1 MKKTLLKSMF
11 VGGLLTLSMGAQAQT
26 DVTSKYLKNADFSA
40 STPITAEK
48 IYGYGKDGSPYSLQ
62 DVEEW
67 TTVFVQ
73 GDANSA
79 ADFPNSGMGGGVV
92 AYGSATLL
100 QGNGKAAPAADPNGQ
115 AGNCLGYFAVWGCGG
130 YYAQDVTLPAGE
142 YTITVPIY
150 SQSGT
155 NATTSYTGFFPTGSE
170 TGYTVATNP
179 EVGSWAI
186 QTVSFSLTSE
196 TAGQIRLGYKSNGSG
211 SAANPMIFIDGI
223 KIEYAAADMLP
234 KAKAELQSE
243 IDAAEALLTNEDY
256 TEGVEDFKAAID
268 AAKNVL
274 ASATTV
280 EEINA
285 AVEALKAAEKAF
297 LAANMFSYQKYI
309 LVNTSSKK
317 FWGAANNWG
326 TRASLVEHPEYV
338 MLVPQPDGKYYLESQ
353 VSNGGTSYYFNGD
366 YMDNG
371 SPVKLTIKRN
381 KKLGYAGNEE
391 KIPVYDYTIA
401 NDGKYYGWDG
411 ESTILGKELTA
422 SDEKAL
428 WVIVS
433 LDEAKAFLS
442 EATAEDPMDATFLIE
457 DHNFGRNNRNHNKWT
472 YKSEKADG
480 GTNFNISGGEDGQG
494 SIGNNCAESFHA
506 KFEISQTLADA
517 PAGDYELTAQG
528 FYREDEVEG
537 ESTIDLPVFFANDA
551 TATFPVRD
559 GEENSMS
566 AAGTSFL
573 TGKYTIEP
581 IKFTVTEAGKLTIG
595 ARLVESTNLWCIF
608 DNFVLWYYGPG
619 ETVGITTLKAE
630 KSCDSA
636 IYNLQG
642 QRVEKAAK
650 GIYIQNGKKYL
661 VK

>member
-11 VGGLLTLSMGAQAQT
+11 VGGLLTLSMGAQAQNVG
-26 DVTSKYLKNADFSA
+26 DVINFNGADYAVKSANIVVNGSFDNGVDGWYAGNWADANASNYILHSDGGFDNGAYLEYSAGGAGAETNIRNKWQVEKGKTYLFRCYTSGKTPTSNNFQYSFLAVSDNGETEGAKLYQLKWGAAAEQETSEWCLNDFVF
-40 STPITAEK
+40 TAES
-48 IYGYGKDGSPYSLQ
+48 DWVLFRSS
-62 DVEEW
+62 W
-67 TTVFVQ
+67 TTSTKL
-73 GDANSA
+73 D
-79 ADFPNSGMGGGVV
+79 
-92 AYGSATLL
+92 
-100 QGNGKAAPAADPNGQ
+100 
-115 AGNCLGYFAVWGCGG
+115 
-130 YYAQDVTLPAGE
+130 
-142 YTITVPIY
+142 
-150 SQSGT
+150 
-155 NATTSYTGFFPTGSE
+155 GFFLG
-170 TGYTVATNP
+170 
-179 EVGSWAI
+179 EVTISM
-186 QTVSFSLTSE
+186 
-196 TAGQIRLGYKSNGSG
+196 AG
-211 SAANPMIFIDGI
+211 
-223 KIEYAAADMLP
+223 
-234 KAKAELQSE
+234 AKAELEAE
-243 IDAAEALLTNEDY
+243 IKAAEDMLANNEDF
-256 TEGVEDFKAAID
+256 TEGVDEFKAAISE
-268 AAKNVL
+268 AK
-274 ASATTV
+274 SALDNATNI
-280 EEINA
+280 EQINA
-285 AVEALKAAEKAF
+285 AIEALKAAEKAF
-297 LAANMFSYQKYI
+297 MAANMFSYQKYI